1 MKAEEQVVSSR
12 PIHASAPAHDV
23 ETHVSSGRADV
34 VGFLEG
40 WLGLSAVQK
49 RALEALVSEIAIVSS
64 HVESSVLS
72 LSQQFQSIAVAAREQ
87 SSTVAHLVTSSREVE
102 YDGKMIPLADIAS
115 SLGATLS
122 DLIQKMIE
130 VSSRGI
136 SMVYSLDTVLEDL
149 KTIDGSIS
157 QIDHINRQTN
167 LLALNA
173 KIEAARAGEAG
184 RGFAVVAEEVRDLA
198 RTVNQLSSSIR
209 GQINSISS
217 GLRESYTMLKDI
229 ATIDMS
235 EENLHA
241 NARINAMMQSL
252 VEQNERMGHVLQRSA
267 SSAEDIANNV
277 SAAIVGM
284 QFQDRTKQRLENVNN
299 VLKVLAGVLE
309 DMRSD
314 SAKLVPPQELESDV
328 DHAWLH
334 RMIAQCTLGEM
345 RERFVESI
353 LIPSEARAPIP
364 DGDRKVNGG
373 APGESSSV
381 ELF

>member
-1 MKAEEQVVSSR
+1 
-12 PIHASAPAHDV
+12 
-23 ETHVSSGRADV
+23 
-34 VGFLEG
+34 
-40 WLGLSAVQK
+40 
-49 RALEALVSEIAIVSS
+49 
-64 HVESSVLS
+64 
-72 LSQQFQSIAVAAREQ
+72 
-87 SSTVAHLVTSSREVE
+87 VTSSGEVQYE
-102 YDGKMIPLADIAS
+102 GKTISLGEIAS

-122 DLIQKMIE
+122 DLIQKIIE
-130 VSSRGI
+130 VSSRGV

-149 KTIDGSIS
+149 KTIDGSIT

-198 RTVNQLSSSIR
+198 RTVNDLSSSIR
-209 GQINSISS
+209 AQINSISA
-217 GLRESYTMLKDI
+217 GLQESYAMLKDI

-241 NARINAMMQSL
+241 NARINTMMKSL
-252 VEQNERMGHVLQRSA
+252 VEQNERMSNVLQQSA
-267 SSAEDIANNV
+267 TNAEEIANNV

-284 QFQDRTKQRLENVNN
+284 QFQDRTKQRLENVND
-299 VLKVLAGVLE
+299 VLKVLAGTLE
-309 DMRSD
+309 DMRAD
-314 SAKLVPPQELESDV
+314 TANLVPPQKIENDV

-345 RERFVESI
+345 RERFVEKI
-353 LIPSEARAPIP
+353 LMPSEARAHEP
-364 DGDRKVNGG
+364 DKDRTENGARSEDG
-373 APGESSSV
+373 GV

>member
-1 MKAEEQVVSSR
+1 MGADNTVVER
-12 PIHASAPAHDV
+12 RTDYAPVSAHDGDPR
-23 ETHVSSGRADV
+23 VSNSRADL

-49 RALEALVSEIAIVSS
+49 RALEALVSEICIVSD
-64 HVESSVLS
+64 HVESSVLG

-102 YDGKMIPLADIAS
+102 YDGKMIPLAEIAS
-115 SLGATLS
+115 SLGGTLS
-122 DLIQKMIE
+122 ELIQKIIE
-130 VSSRGI
+130 VSSRGV

-149 KTIDGSIS
+149 KTVDGSIS

-198 RTVNQLSSSIR
+198 RTVNDLSSSIR
-209 GQINSISS
+209 AQINSISA
-217 GLRESYTMLKDI
+217 GLRESYAMLKDI

-241 NARINAMMQSL
+241 NDRINTMMKNL
-252 VEQNERMGHVLQRSA
+252 VEQNERMSHVLQQSA
-267 SSAEDIANNV
+267 TNAEEIADNV

-284 QFQDRTKQRLENVNN
+284 QFQDRTKQRLENVND
-299 VLKVLAGVLE
+299 VLKVLAGTLE
-309 DMRSD
+309 NMRAD
-314 SAKLVPPQELESDV
+314 TANLVPSQQVGNDV
-328 DHAWLH
+328 DHVWLH

-345 RERFVESI
+345 RERFVENI
-353 LIPSEARAPIP
+353 LIPSEARAHEP
-364 DGDRKVNGG
+364 DNDRTVNGARSEG
-373 APGESSSV
+373 GGV